1 MNASWK
7 GGLVG
12 ALFGCVLLVFGG
24 SFKGNL
30 AEPEFIAYYIGY
42 LIPATA
48 IGAIGAFSLSRR
60 RKQDTQLSVQQAQ
73 RSNLLILALVIL
85 SLIVIAKV
93 AVDFPGGE
101 GLFHPSHAALAANV
115 NKICLE
121 KQVKNTTSY
130 PVVAAFCSCFADK
143 VADAALSGRK
153 DAPELVAQMASR
165 ACQKQ

>member
-1 MNASWK
+1 MQVGRAGLSARSLGVCSWC
-7 GGLVG
+7 LA
-12 ALFGCVLLVFGG
+12 AL
-24 SFKGNL
+24 SKGNL

>member
-73 RSNLLILALVIL
+73 CPRSSWSAL
-85 SLIVIAKV
+85 
-93 AVDFPGGE
+93 
-101 GLFHPSHAALAANV
+101 
-115 NKICLE
+115 
-121 KQVKNTTSY
+121 
-130 PVVAAFCSCFADK
+130 
-143 VADAALSGRK
+143 
-153 DAPELVAQMASR
+153 
-165 ACQKQ
+165 